1 MKSNYKGI
9 FVCKRNIKDL
19 KIKINYI
26 IKNYSK
32 IQIKMYKNKLITKK
46 KFQRKLIS
54 FLNV

>member
-1 MKSNYKGI
+1 VKSNYKGI

-32 IQIKMYKNKLITKK
+32 IQSKMYKNKLIAKK